1 MGGVMKT
8 CVVKFIRKG
17 DAGDPAVTYRIQLL
31 SATAHVDTDKV
42 MRGAITWNVIKEV
55 SGVETYINSST
66 GTHQCKLSSAS
77 SWSTAGSSGNNFND
91 NGLING
97 VSFSTAGSPTHLLIR
112 FVLGGNV
119 KCTLAVGISVDGVKG
134 DFKSI
139 VFKRTNTTPVSTPS
153 GGTYDSPVPSGWS
166 DSIPSGQAK
175 LWASECTFYGA
186 GGSSGWSTPRQMTDT
201 DTYDVEFSD
210 VDQNPGTPS
219 TNPSNWFD
227 PDTDTSKDFT
237 QMLWRA
243 ERECINGTWGSWTVV
258 RIKGEKGDTGARSFK
273 STCFIRTNNSSLA
286 VPTGG
291 SFSSPIPTST
301 VYDSASGTY
310 LSWSDG
316 IPSGQA
322 KLWAV
327 TRIFTSDGQSPQQ
340 SAWST
345 PRQMTDTDTYDVE
358 FSDVDQNPGTP
369 STNPSNWFDPD
380 TDTSKDFTQM
390 LWRAERECING
401 TWGSWTVVRIKGE
414 KGDKGDGV
422 NPNILLRT
430 IFDRGIDT
438 VKEAWTSNW
447 SYVGIDGAS
456 DTVVQGRKSIRINAT
471 NAGSDVDFQQNVYGR
486 IKVSTWYTLSFNVFA
501 TAAWHFFIYNGT
513 NSTSVIDLSAGYII
527 DGEAVSTSAID
538 GRIVFAS
545 EWAGTRHSITFKTR
559 SSFSNTNANI
569 LFRCL
574 SGKQLAICM
583 PKLEE
588 GKVATAYVA
597 HEDDQ
602 KGDQGNPSTVPGPR
616 GYRGPALRGPQD
628 WSQMDVGFQ
637 FYKGDADTQEPYED
651 FVVYNGTYY
660 KCKKTHTK
668 TTTNYPGSTA
678 DTNNGYWE
686 LTTKV
691 GIVAANILFGDHGYF
706 GSAIISGDWMI
717 STNGTI
723 DGVAYN
729 NRATYNGVLAYSLF
743 NPNNPL
749 GKPIT
754 LYDWTGTK
762 TIASGTTTSSFTTV
776 SLVAGKTYFVR
787 AAGKTSNA
795 NGVVYVRLRNTST
808 GATYSP
814 IMING
819 SSDVLRSGYI
829 NCTVTGSYYLE
840 MYHTDSYTGTVNS
853 CFMSEKNFAPNYCLD
868 LLTGKTYQGDIYVR
882 GGVRSPFTFLG
893 VNGTFNNDF
902 SDNVAVYSGSASSY
916 SLPWT
921 TDQSGRKVVV
931 TNYYWNGNYSTATGY
946 AELTAPTGKY
956 FYEDGVQKST
966 LKLSREAVELLGY
979 GDTSSF
985 YGWIVLKRI
994 DLGTNKRYGHQMKML
1009 AVGRVTS
1016 KMNSA
1021 TISYHSFDGTTLT
1034 VTKVA
1039 NEVGKYVISWN
1050 NANWFANAN
1059 SPFIIA
1065 TGYGKTLANDSE
1077 FNDTAVFANVA
1088 EQTTTSV
1095 TIWTADDAS
1104 RNNGSF
1110 NFFIMNF
1117 DDWIYL

>member
-258 RIKGEKGDTGARSFK
+258 RIKGEKGD
-273 STCFIRTNNSSLA
+273 
-286 VPTGG
+286 
-291 SFSSPIPTST
+291 
-301 VYDSASGTY
+301 
-310 LSWSDG
+310 
-316 IPSGQA
+316 
-322 KLWAV
+322 
-327 TRIFTSDGQSPQQ
+327 
-340 SAWST
+340 
-345 PRQMTDTDTYDVE
+345 
-358 FSDVDQNPGTP
+358 
-369 STNPSNWFDPD
+369 
-380 TDTSKDFTQM
+380 
-390 LWRAERECING
+390 
-401 TWGSWTVVRIKGE
+401 
-414 KGDKGDGV
+414 KGDGV

-430 IFDRGIDT
+430 IFDRGIGP

-559 SSFSNTNANI
+559 SNFSNTNANI

-628 WSQMDVGFQ
+628 WAQMEVGFQ

-706 GSAIISGDWMI
+706 GSAIISGDWLI
-717 STNGTI
+717 STNGKI
-723 DGVAYN
+723 DGVDYTKN
-729 NRATYNGVLAYSLF
+729 DTYNGLVPYSLF
-743 NPNNPL
+743 NPNNP
-749 GKPIT
+749 
-754 LYDWTGTK
+754 
-762 TIASGTTTSSFTTV
+762 V
-776 SLVAGKTYFVR
+776 GKTLAKFSSSETYTM
-787 AAGKTSNA
+787 AASDTTKNIGTVTLEKGKVYKL
-795 NGVVYVRLRNTST
+795 VVIGKCGSSSGQYYIRLRNVSNGTT
-808 GATYSP
+808 NTP
-814 IMING
+814 VMING
-819 SSDVLRSGYI
+819 TSDITRSGVFTANYS
-829 NCTVTGSYYLE
+829 GSYYIEFYDTSGL
-840 MYHTDSYTGTVNS
+840 TGTVK
-853 CFMSEKNFAPNYCLD
+853 FVDLSEMNFAPEFALD
-868 LLTGKTYQGDIYVR
+868 LLTGQTYQH
-882 GGVRSPFTFLG
+882 GGVFTGFVRKGLTSITTSNINSYKRKDIATADTVLDFDKCGSFIELNAGTQSYFAIPILSNYLAGKYTEDQKNLIRSFVGTKLMVYNKTGSTINITYNTYYSTTDKTSSTAGVTTQTTSFGNNYFMLLECKLG
-893 VNGTFNNDF
+893 VDPVN
-902 SDNVAVYSGSASSY
+902 SDENVYWQEISSG
-916 SLPWT
+916 
-921 TDQSGRKVVV
+921 K
-931 TNYYWNGNYSTATGY
+931 
-946 AELTAPTGKY
+946 
-956 FYEDGVQKST
+956 
-966 LKLSREAVELLGY
+966 
-979 GDTSSF
+979 
-985 YGWIVLKRI
+985 IV
-994 DLGTNKRYGHQMKML
+994 
-1009 AVGRVTS
+1009 
-1016 KMNSA
+1016 
-1021 TISYHSFDGTTLT
+1021 
-1034 VTKVA
+1034 
-1039 NEVGKYVISWN
+1039 
-1050 NANWFANAN
+1050 
-1059 SPFIIA
+1059 
-1065 TGYGKTLANDSE
+1065 
-1077 FNDTAVFANVA
+1077 
-1088 EQTTTSV
+1088 
-1095 TIWTADDAS
+1095 
-1104 RNNGSF
+1104 
-1110 NFFIMNF
+1110 
-1117 DDWIYL
+1117 

>member
-134 DFKSI
+134 D
-139 VFKRTNTTPVSTPS
+139 
-153 GGTYDSPVPSGWS
+153 
-166 DSIPSGQAK
+166 
-175 LWASECTFYGA
+175 
-186 GGSSGWSTPRQMTDT
+186 
-201 DTYDVEFSD
+201 
-210 VDQNPGTPS
+210 
-219 TNPSNWFD
+219 
-227 PDTDTSKDFT
+227 
-237 QMLWRA
+237 
-243 ERECINGTWGSWTVV
+243 
-258 RIKGEKGDTGARSFK
+258 
-273 STCFIRTNNSSLA
+273 
-286 VPTGG
+286 
-291 SFSSPIPTST
+291 
-301 VYDSASGTY
+301 
-310 LSWSDG
+310 
-316 IPSGQA
+316 
-322 KLWAV
+322 
-327 TRIFTSDGQSPQQ
+327 
-340 SAWST
+340 
-345 PRQMTDTDTYDVE
+345 
-358 FSDVDQNPGTP
+358 
-369 STNPSNWFDPD
+369 
-380 TDTSKDFTQM
+380 
-390 LWRAERECING
+390 
-401 TWGSWTVVRIKGE
+401 
-414 KGDKGDGV
+414 GV

-430 IFDRGIDT
+430 IFDRGIDP

-501 TAAWHFFIYNGT
+501 TAAWHFFIYNAT

-538 GRIVFAS
+538 GKIVFAS

-628 WSQMDVGFQ
+628 WAQMDVGFQ

-668 TTTNYPGSTA
+668 TSTNYPGSTA

-686 LTTKV
+686 LSSKV
-691 GIVAANILFGDHGYF
+691 GIVASNIFFGEHGYF
-706 GSAIISGDWMI
+706 GDAIISGEWMI

-723 DGVAYN
+723 DGTDYN
-729 NRATYNGVLAYSLF
+729 NRATYQGVLAYSLF

-749 GKPIT
+749 GSTNKKYESTTAKTFTASDSTKAWTT
-754 LYDWTGTK
+754 LTLE
-762 TIASGTTTSSFTTV
+762 SGKVYYLSVKGYGGSS
-776 SLVAGKTYFVR
+776 SGY
-787 AAGKTSNA
+787 
-795 NGVVYVRLRNTST
+795 YVRLRNTST
-808 GATYSP
+808 GTTYAPVLINSTSEVTRTGYIKPTATGTYSLEIYNP
-814 IMING
+814 NG
-819 SSDVLRSGYI
+819 IS
-829 NCTVTGSYYLE
+829 
-840 MYHTDSYTGTVNS
+840 GTVS
-853 CFMSEKNFAPNYCLD
+853 SITLTQKDFAPNYCVD
-868 LLTGKTYQGDIYVR
+868 LLTGKTYQCDAYVK
-882 GGVRSPFTFLG
+882 GQIV
-893 VNGTFNNDF
+893 
-902 SDNVAVYSGSASSY
+902 
-916 SLPWT
+916 
-921 TDQSGRKVVV
+921 
-931 TNYYWNGNYSTATGY
+931 ATGGNI
-946 AELTAPTGKY
+946 TG
-956 FYEDGVQKST
+956 
-966 LKLSREAVELLGY
+966 
-979 GDTSSF
+979 
-985 YGWIVLKRI
+985 
-994 DLGTNKRYGHQMKML
+994 
-1009 AVGRVTS
+1009 
-1016 KMNSA
+1016 
-1021 TISYHSFDGTTLT
+1021 TLT
-1034 VTKVA
+1034 VGTYGANTNSIRIVPDSTNPSIVGYVGTTEVFRLGTSVNYDGSANPTVKVGRSFLRESGLYILDADGSNCRAYGTRFIVERVVSSLHYPFSIDITSNKKVVLKANGKAMWPTTKS
-1039 NEVGKYVISWN
+1039 EVGWGGVYVDGDVLKVN
-1050 NANWFANAN
+1050 MD
-1059 SPFIIA
+1059 
-1065 TGYGKTLANDSE
+1065 G
-1077 FNDTAVFANVA
+1077 
-1088 EQTTTSV
+1088 
-1095 TIWTADDAS
+1095 
-1104 RNNGSF
+1104 
-1110 NFFIMNF
+1110 
-1117 DDWIYL
+1117 

>member
-17 DAGDPAVTYRIQLL
+17 ETGDKG
-31 SATAHVDTDKV
+31 DKGDKGD
-42 MRGAITWNVIKEV
+42 R
-55 SGVETYINSST
+55 
-66 GTHQCKLSSAS
+66 
-77 SWSTAGSSGNNFND
+77 
-91 NGLING
+91 
-97 VSFSTAGSPTHLLIR
+97 
-112 FVLGGNV
+112 
-119 KCTLAVGISVDGVKG
+119 G
-134 DFKSI
+134 DFKST
-139 VFKRTNTTPVSTPS
+139 VFKRTNSTPSTPS

-166 DSIPSGQAK
+166 DGIPSGTSQ
-175 LWASECTFYGA
+175 LWATSCTFHGN
-186 GGSSGWSTPRQMTDT
+186 GTSSGWSTPRPMTDT

-210 VDQNPGTPS
+210 VDTNPGTPS
-219 TNPSNWFD
+219 TNPSNWYD
-227 PDTDTSKDFT
+227 PVTDAATKDFT
-237 QMLWRA
+237 HMLWRA
-243 ERECINGTWGSWTVV
+243 ERECVNGTWGSWVVV
-258 RIKGEKGDTGARSFK
+258 RIKGETGD
-273 STCFIRTNNSSLA
+273 
-286 VPTGG
+286 
-291 SFSSPIPTST
+291 
-301 VYDSASGTY
+301 
-310 LSWSDG
+310 
-316 IPSGQA
+316 
-322 KLWAV
+322 
-327 TRIFTSDGQSPQQ
+327 
-340 SAWST
+340 
-345 PRQMTDTDTYDVE
+345 
-358 FSDVDQNPGTP
+358 
-369 STNPSNWFDPD
+369 
-380 TDTSKDFTQM
+380 
-390 LWRAERECING
+390 
-401 TWGSWTVVRIKGE
+401 
-414 KGDKGDGV
+414 KGDKGDKGDNSITYSISLAGSV
-422 NPNILLRT
+422 FYRNPNTET
-430 IFDRGIDT
+430 IYVDIKGKVYRNDGSGTYAHSLQRSDLSLYFLKEDDT
-438 VKEAWTSNW
+438 QDPVPNVNNINNGYTVSGNTFATKFYNNTGYSNEKAFVVVL
-447 SYVGIDGAS
+447 SIDGVERA
-456 DTVVQGRKSIRINAT
+456 RESIQITKN
-471 NAGSDVDFQQNVYGR
+471 GS
-486 IKVSTWYTLSFNVFA
+486 
-501 TAAWHFFIYNGT
+501 NGT
-513 NSTSVIDLSAGYII
+513 N
-527 DGEAVSTSAID
+527 
-538 GRIVFAS
+538 
-545 EWAGTRHSITFKTR
+545 GTNGS
-559 SSFSNTNANI
+559 
-569 LFRCL
+569 
-574 SGKQLAICM
+574 Q
-583 PKLEE
+583 
-588 GKVATAYVA
+588 
-597 HEDDQ
+597 
-602 KGDQGNPSTVPGPR
+602 GPR

-628 WSQMDVGFQ
+628 WSQMDIGFQ

-668 TTTNYPGSTA
+668 TSTNYPGSTA

-754 LYDWTGTK
+754 LYNWTGTK
-762 TIASGTTTSSFTTV
+762 AIASGTTTSSFTTV
-776 SLVAGKTYFVR
+776 SLVAGKTYFVQ

-814 IMING
+814 VMING
-819 SSDVLRSGYI
+819 LSDVMRSGYI
-829 NCTVTGSYYLE
+829 NCTVTGNYYLE

-921 TDQSGRKVVV
+921 TDQSGRKIVV
-931 TNYYWNGNYSTATGY
+931 TNYYWNGSYSTATGY

-1039 NEVGKYVISWN
+1039 DEVGKYVISWN
-1050 NANWFANAN
+1050 NNNWFANAN

-1065 TGYGKTLANDSE
+1065 TGYGKTLKNDSE

>member
-1 MGGVMKT
+1 M
-8 CVVKFIRKG
+8 
-17 DAGDPAVTYRIQLL
+17 
-31 SATAHVDTDKV
+31 
-42 MRGAITWNVIKEV
+42 
-55 SGVETYINSST
+55 
-66 GTHQCKLSSAS
+66 
-77 SWSTAGSSGNNFND
+77 
-91 NGLING
+91 
-97 VSFSTAGSPTHLLIR
+97 
-112 FVLGGNV
+112 
-119 KCTLAVGISVDGVKG
+119 
-134 DFKSI
+134 
-139 VFKRTNTTPVSTPS
+139 
-153 GGTYDSPVPSGWS
+153 
-166 DSIPSGQAK
+166 
-175 LWASECTFYGA
+175 
-186 GGSSGWSTPRQMTDT
+186 
-201 DTYDVEFSD
+201 
-210 VDQNPGTPS
+210 
-219 TNPSNWFD
+219 
-227 PDTDTSKDFT
+227 
-237 QMLWRA
+237 
-243 ERECINGTWGSWTVV
+243 
-258 RIKGEKGDTGARSFK
+258 
-273 STCFIRTNNSSLA
+273 
-286 VPTGG
+286 
-291 SFSSPIPTST
+291 
-301 VYDSASGTY
+301 
-310 LSWSDG
+310 
-316 IPSGQA
+316 
-322 KLWAV
+322 
-327 TRIFTSDGQSPQQ
+327 
-340 SAWST
+340 
-345 PRQMTDTDTYDVE
+345 
-358 FSDVDQNPGTP
+358 
-369 STNPSNWFDPD
+369 
-380 TDTSKDFTQM
+380 
-390 LWRAERECING
+390 
-401 TWGSWTVVRIKGE
+401 
-414 KGDKGDGV
+414 
-422 NPNILLRT
+422 RT
-430 IFDRGIDT
+430 IFDRGIDP

-559 SSFSNTNANI
+559 NSFSNTNANI

-628 WSQMDVGFQ
+628 WAQMDVGFQ

-668 TTTNYPGSTA
+668 TSTNYPGSTA

-776 SLVAGKTYFVR
+776 SLVAGKTYYVK

-819 SSDVLRSGYI
+819 SSDVMRSGYF
-829 NCTVTGSYYLE
+829 NCTVTGNYYLE

-893 VNGTFNNDF
+893 VNGTFDNDF

-931 TNYYWNGNYSTATGY
+931 TNYYWNGSYSTASGY

-956 FYEDGVQKST
+956 FYEDGIEKTSI
-966 LKLSREAVELLGY
+966 KLSREAVELLGY
-979 GDTSSF
+979 GDSNSF

-994 DLGTNKRYGHQMKML
+994 DLGTQSKYGRHMKML
-1009 AVGRVTS
+1009 AVGRVTGS
-1016 KMNSA
+1016 SSGA
-1021 TISYHSFDGTTLT
+1021 SVSYHTFDGSTMSVTRDGQGIYTL
-1034 VTKVA
+1034 
-1039 NEVGKYVISWN
+1039 SWSN
-1050 NANWFANAN
+1050 SNWYAEASHVFVMVC
-1059 SPFIIA
+1059 
-1065 TGYGKTLANDSE
+1065 GYGVIDRGSNPLYASVKT
-1077 FNDTAVFANVA
+1077 
-1088 EQTTTSV
+1088 QTKTSITV
-1095 TIWTADDAS
+1095 QTADDDS
-1104 RNNGSF
+1104 RNDGAF
-1110 NFFIMNF
+1110 NFFLMNF
-1117 DDWIYL
+1117 NDWIYL

>member
-139 VFKRTNTTPVSTPS
+139 VFKRTNTTPVSAPS
-153 GGTYDSPVPSGWS
+153 GGSYVAPVPSGWS
-166 DSIPSGQAK
+166 DSIPSGQAA

-201 DTYDVEFSD
+201 D
-210 VDQNPGTPS
+210 
-219 TNPSNWFD
+219 
-227 PDTDTSKDFT
+227 
-237 QMLWRA
+237 
-243 ERECINGTWGSWTVV
+243 I
-258 RIKGEKGDTGARSFK
+258 
-273 STCFIRTNNSSLA
+273 
-286 VPTGG
+286 
-291 SFSSPIPTST
+291 
-301 VYDSASGTY
+301 
-310 LSWSDG
+310 
-316 IPSGQA
+316 
-322 KLWAV
+322 
-327 TRIFTSDGQSPQQ
+327 
-340 SAWST
+340 
-345 PRQMTDTDTYDVE
+345 YDVE

-430 IFDRGIDT
+430 IFDRGIDP

-456 DTVVQGRKSIRINAT
+456 DTVVQGRKCIRINAT

-486 IKVSTWYTLSFNVFA
+486 IKASTWYTLSFNVFA
-501 TAAWHFFIYNGT
+501 TAAWHFFIYNTT

-545 EWAGTRHSITFKTR
+545 EWTGTRHTITFKTR
-559 SSFSNTNANI
+559 SSFSNSYANI

-588 GKVATAYVA
+588 GKVATAYVP
-597 HEDDQ
+597 HEDDN

-628 WSQMDVGFQ
+628 WSQMDIGFQ

-668 TTTNYPGSTA
+668 TSTNYPGSTA

-723 DGVAYN
+723 DGTAYN

-776 SLVAGKTYFVR
+776 SLVAGKTYFVQ

-795 NGVVYVRLRNTST
+795 NGVLYVRLRNTST

-819 SSDVLRSGYI
+819 SSDVMRSGYI
-829 NCTVTGSYYLE
+829 NCTVTGNYYLE

-979 GDTSSF
+979 GDTNSF

-1065 TGYGKTLANDSE
+1065 TGYGKTLKNDSE

>member
-91 NGLING
+91 NGLISG

-291 SFSSPIPTST
+291 SFASPIPTST

-414 KGDKGDGV
+414 KGDTGDNIPTLYLKGTGNNHNADAYVEITKADGTKV
-422 NPNILLRT
+422 TIKFADATSHYSEESANGRGLLLVTINRNTLAVVEKLTYDTYYPSSGYGNTTHRT
-430 IFDRGIDT
+430 SLANKLNG
-438 VKEAWTSNW
+438 
-447 SYVGIDGAS
+447 
-456 DTVVQGRKSIRINAT
+456 
-471 NAGSDVDFQQNVYGR
+471 
-486 IKVSTWYTLSFNVFA
+486 LSSNVFVCLVSQDA
-501 TAAWHFFIYNGT
+501 VGWNDALVNAIKACGGRSLDNTETGRFPFAFLGYKGLNEGYALQVQQGSGSTDAYAELSSQIINGVF
-513 NSTSVIDLSAGYII
+513 NISK
-527 DGEAVSTSAID
+527 GEP
-538 GRIVFAS
+538 
-545 EWAGTRHSITFKTR
+545 GTP
-559 SSFSNTNANI
+559 
-569 LFRCL
+569 
-574 SGKQLAICM
+574 GGQ
-583 PKLEE
+583 
-588 GKVATAYVA
+588 
-597 HEDDQ
+597 
-602 KGDQGNPSTVPGPR
+602 GPR

-754 LYDWTGTK
+754 LYNWTGTK

-819 SSDVLRSGYI
+819 SSDVVRSGYI

-893 VNGTFNNDF
+893 VNGTFDNDF

-979 GDTSSF
+979 GDTNSF

-1065 TGYGKTLANDSE
+1065 TGYGKTLANDTE